1 MFVMMA
7 FSDNV
12 DHNNANIINN
22 NTITTKYVKIGNI
35 TYMNNFNISQSGN
48 IQYGEISSNIDN

>member
-22 NTITTKYVKIGNI
+22 NTITTKYVKRLCTILCVNI
-35 TYMNNFNISQSGN
+35 NHY
-48 IQYGEISSNIDN
+48 

>member
-12 DHNNANIINN
+12 YRNNANIINN
-22 NTITTKYVKIGNI
+22 NTATTKYVKIGI
-35 TYMNNFNISQSGN
+35 
-48 IQYGEISSNIDN
+48 

>member
-1 MFVMMA
+1 MKQKYIIALSIIIVLMFVMMA

-22 NTITTKYVKIGNI
+22 NTARTKYVKIGNI
-35 TYMNNFNISQSGN
+35 TYMNNFNIS
-48 IQYGEISSNIDN
+48 